1 MMDTTNASAS
11 ASAPESYPQRLIS
24 LDAFRGFTIASM
36 LLVNNPGDWGH
47 IYSQLGHAKWSGWT
61 FTDWVFPFF
70 LFICGVSMTFSL
82 GRRAEAG
89 ANRLLLIWQ
98 LGKRAAIIFG
108 IGFLLNLIP
117 YFNFETVRIPGVL
130 QRIAICTLLA
140 APIVVYFSWAQQ
152 AIWIVV
158 LLAIYTALMLWLPV
172 PDVAG
177 NIAAGA
183 LEPGRDVGA
192 FVDRYVLGGHLWV
205 TSKTWDPEGLLSTIP
220 ALCSQLFGV
229 LTGRW
234 LLISLGS
241 MSKQT
246 KTGWMLMAGLVCL
259 IIGSAID
266 ATFMPINKSLWS
278 TSFCIFMT
286 GWALLI
292 FSAFYW
298 LIDANNAVL
307 IRKKA
312 TQIFLPFT
320 IYGMNALFIFALS
333 GLIAKLLGFI
343 KVTSLDGTLMPL
355 KAFIYASFKTLP
367 LSLENQSLLFALLFN
382 ALMFSV
388 AWWMWKKKWF
398 VKV

>member
-1 MMDTTNASAS
+1 MTDTTNASAS